1 MPPPCRY
8 YCVHGTLFNQAVTSG
23 SLMSYLC
30 VSVGPF
36 YEWEQF
42 QHTLICRHSVVSG
55 HAKHVKLML
64 WLSVVYQSR
73 IKSSKAVA
81 RAEWLLVVPLAWSVV
96 SNLKQYFPKF
106 ILCAVFELMNTTF
119 VFTACY
125 VCSVC
130 VWCYTMVSCSASP
143 CAFVCFGS
151 CGQFVRSIVLLGL
164 MTWACS
170 HLISSSFRFLF
181 VSRAVIVLFFSC
193 SLVLLG
199 LIVLGL

>member
-23 SLMSYLC
+23 LLMSYLC
-30 VSVGPF
+30 VIVGPF
-36 YEWEQF
+36 NEWEQF
-42 QHTLICRHSVVSG
+42 QHTLICRHSVVIG
-55 HAKHVKLML
+55 RARRVKLML

-73 IKSSKAVA
+73 VKSCQVVA
-81 RAEWLLVVPLAWSVV
+81 RAEWQRVVRWAWSVV

-106 ILCAVFELMNTTF
+106 ILYAVFELMNTTF

-164 MTWACS
+164 MTWACG
-170 HLISSSFRFLF
+170 HLISSSLRVLF
-181 VSRAVIVLFFSC
+181 VSRAVICTFLTAALC
-193 SLVLLG
+193 CWA
-199 LIVLGL
+199 